1 MEIEAKFRATKR
13 IKAGD
18 IEKLDL
24 SPYLLGEKV
33 THDLRDTLLDTE
45 SYAVRG
51 AKHSLRIRYDN
62 KVGILTLK
70 GPKIVQGA
78 THVRSEIEVFLGDG
92 EPLEPT
98 TWATEIA
105 DPVQAIIGEAP
116 LQRLMTIHNR
126 RRTWDLYHNGAIV
139 GEVALDRG
147 KIVAGG
153 ASEKLHEVEIE
164 LKGEGTLAHL
174 DALMAK
180 FTAQLP
186 LEAESL
192 SKAQRAWALWE
203 RMYMV
208 DDALK
213 GAAARVAMKPDAPLA
228 EAGRSVLAEH
238 LRKLRKALPIAE
250 AGEDPE
256 GVHQARV
263 ATRRLRAVMAELGG
277 VVYEARQIQV
287 LRRGLRT
294 VARTL
299 GVVRDADVFLI
310 ALDGYANQHDEAFR
324 TGLQPLYDFVHH
336 QREKGRKGMF
346 ALLGS
351 HKHACLIDQL
361 VAFVTIEGE
370 GNIKAQ
376 ETEGIAP
383 SRVQDFAG
391 SMIWSRYE
399 AIRAYEN
406 VVGTA
411 DLPTLHQLRIEV
423 KRLRYVLDLFSD
435 ALEESKPLRQA
446 CADMQEH
453 LGDLNDTAVAI
464 ALLDTL
470 DEHHEGTP
478 ALAEYR
484 ADVLK
489 RQRALYDAT
498 PNAVISVLGSEFRM
512 ALAGAIAKL

>member
-33 THDLRDTLLDTE
+33 THDLHDTLLDTE
-45 SYAVRG
+45 SYAIRG

-78 THVRSEIEVFLGDG
+78 THIRSETEVPLGVG
-92 EPLEPT
+92 EPLEPS
-98 TWATEIA
+98 TWAKEIA
-105 DPVQAIIGEAP
+105 DPVQAIIEEAP
-116 LQRLMTIHNR
+116 LQKLMTIHNR
-126 RRTWDLYHNGAIV
+126 RRTWDVYYNGAIV

-147 KIVAGG
+147 KIVVGG

-164 LKGEGTLAHL
+164 LKGEGDTSHL
-174 DALMAK
+174 EQLMTR
-180 FTAQLP
+180 FTTQLP
-186 LEAESL
+186 LEPESL

-213 GAAARVAMKPDAPLA
+213 SASQRVAMTPDAPLA

-250 AGEDPE
+250 TGEDPE

-277 VVYEARQIQV
+277 VVYEPRQIQV
-287 LRRGLRT
+287 LRRGLRN

-310 ALDGYANQHDEAFR
+310 ALDGYANQHDADFR
-324 TGLQPLYDFVHH
+324 VGLQPLYDFVNQ
-336 QREKGRKGMF
+336 QRDAGRKEMF
-346 ALLGS
+346 ELLGS
-351 HKHACLIDQL
+351 HKQACLMDQL

-370 GNIKAQ
+370 GVLKAE
-376 ETEGIAP
+376 ETEGISP
-383 SRVQDFAG
+383 SKVQDFAG

-423 KRLRYVLDLFSD
+423 KRLRYVLDLFSE

-446 CADMQEH
+446 CADVQEH
-453 LGDLNDTAVAI
+453 LGDLNDSAVAI

-470 DEHHEGTP
+470 NEHHEGTP

-489 RQRALYDAT
+489 RQRDLYDAT
-498 PNAVISVLGSEFRM
+498 PQAVTGVLGSEFRA
-512 ALAGAIAKL
+512 ALAEAIAKL